1 MASVGSMSAVS
12 SSQTTRC
19 FSGPIARDSFGSS
32 DDRSHSS
39 LECSSQ
45 PCFQGRSLSVT
56 RRPPQTAAPRSPSA
70 LAARAASSSP
80 FTANESQDDVAEWTN
95 GDDDKENILDSSSEF
110 LETINAV
117 VADVVDGQKYL
128 KETGRTKPR
137 PMKRRSL
144 VVCLALGVM
153 RPYVS
158 DVEQRLTNLRRTS
171 SNTFAK
177 TCALVSQ
184 LSFGASK
191 AGRYIAEQRE
201 LEEAEANNNYMP
213 AMA

>member
-1 MASVGSMSAVS
+1 MASVGAVSAVS

-19 FSGPIARDSFGSS
+19 FFESIARDSFGSS
-32 DDRSHSS
+32 EDRLHSS
-39 LECSSQ
+39 LGCSSQ

-56 RRPPQTAAPRSPSA
+56 HRPPQSAAPQSPSA

-80 FTANESQDDVAEWTN
+80 FTANENQDDVAEWAN
-95 GDDDKENILDSSSEF
+95 GGDDKESILESSNEF
-110 LETINAV
+110 LETVNAV

-128 KETGRTKPR
+128 KETGRTKPM

-144 VVCLALGVM
+144 VVCLALGAM

-191 AGRYIAEQRE
+191 AGKFIAEQRE
-201 LEEAEANNNYMP
+201 LEEAEANNNLMA